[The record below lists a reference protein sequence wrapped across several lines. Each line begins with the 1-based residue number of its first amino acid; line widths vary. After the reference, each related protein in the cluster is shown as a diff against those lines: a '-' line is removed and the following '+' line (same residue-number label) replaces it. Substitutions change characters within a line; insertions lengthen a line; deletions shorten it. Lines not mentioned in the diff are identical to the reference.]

1 MAKKILLIDDDTYIR
16 DLYNELLTSEGFEID
31 LAKDGATGLEKIQ
44 QGGYDLVLL
53 DIMLPKIDGHG
64 VLVKLKE
71 NPPQKPNGPII
82 ILTNLANDPIVE
94 ESVKLGA
101 KASYIKSDHT
111 PEEFLNM
118 IKKYLATDP
127 QPAQ

>member
-1 MAKKILLIDDDTYIR
+1 MAKKVLIIDDDTYIR
-16 DLYNELLTSEGFEID
+16 ELYDELLKQEGYEVET
-31 LAKDGATGLEKIQ
+31 AKDGATGLQKIQ
-44 QGGYDLVLL
+44 AGGYDLVLL

-64 VLVKLKE
+64 ILVKLKE
-71 NPPQKPNGPII
+71 TPPQKPNGPII

-111 PEEFLNM
+111 PEEFLDM
-118 IKKYLATDP
+118 IKKYL
-127 QPAQ
+127 Q

>member
-1 MAKKILLIDDDTYIR
+1 MAKKVLIIDDDTYIR
-16 DLYNELLTSEGFEID
+16 ELYEELLKNDGYEVDTAKEGE
-31 LAKDGATGLEKIQ
+31 AGLKKIQ
-44 QGGYDLVLL
+44 EGGYDLVLL

-71 NPPQKPNGPII
+71 SPPKKQNGPIV

-111 PEEFLNM
+111 PEEFLGM
-118 IKKYLATDP
+118 IKKYLT
-127 QPAQ
+127 

>member
-1 MAKKILLIDDDTYIR
+1 MAKKVLIIDDDTYIR
-16 DLYNELLTSEGFEID
+16 ELYEELLTADGYEVETAKEGE
-31 LAKDGATGLEKIQ
+31 TGLKKIQ
-44 QGGYDLVLL
+44 EGGYDLVLL

-71 NPPQKPNGPII
+71 SPPKKQNGPIV
-82 ILTNLANDPIVE
+82 ILTNLANDPIVD

-111 PEEFLNM
+111 PEEFLSM
-118 IKKYLATDP
+118 IKKFLT
-127 QPAQ
+127 